1 MPDLDWLAEVGPRF
15 QYTVARAAR
24 DAKIDFE
31 LPARAV
37 LLSDFTNLHFR
48 GFIAAPRLSYQ
59 NENFFAQ
66 DLELKL
72 SLGGNWASTR
82 LADYFLPGQSLA
94 RDPVAAALQSQWRLH
109 GLVPQ
114 SDVFSAIDPENQA
127 NRSGR
132 GQLPPWRQQQKQ
144 PSVPG
149 QNHPRHRGRTAL
161 GILSI
166 APPGFFL
173 EWFP

>member
-82 LADYFLPGQSLA
+82 LADYFYQVKASRVTPSRPLYKANGGYMGSSLNLTFSLPLIRKIKLIVLGVANFHHGASNKNSPLF
-94 RDPVAAALQSQWRLH
+94 RDKTTLGIGAALRWAFYQSRRR
-109 GLVPQ
+109 
-114 SDVFSAIDPENQA
+114 A
-127 NRSGR
+127 
-132 GQLPPWRQQQKQ
+132 
-144 PSVPG
+144 
-149 QNHPRHRGRTAL
+149 
-161 GILSI
+161 
-166 APPGFFL
+166 FF
-173 EWFP
+173 